1 MVKST
6 KAKTKTQKKANVAGR
21 ASEASKV
28 EELKL
33 GKFADSVPM
42 RLPESQTR
50 RSWQVIGGVALLLIG
65 GFCLISMVL
74 QVPFAYLWQS
84 EVDIWQAEMTPLT
97 VSWIVNNVALVI
109 FTILCLF
116 ASILLFAKKRVV
128 VGMWYGLIVA
138 LVVGFIS
145 QSIGIYQNY
154 TLVECGEGGCPIVVG
169 ELSMVL
175 LCDLTILMLSILLL
189 WMVYCM
195 NRRKYRHEKK
205 RRRK

>member
-1 MVKST
+1 MVKA
-6 KAKTKTQKKANVAGR
+6 AKTKRKTTQAAQTRRMSGV
-21 ASEASKV
+21 SKV

-33 GKFADSVPM
+33 GKFQDSEPM
-42 RLPESQTR
+42 RLPETQTR
-50 RSWQVIGGVALLLIG
+50 RSWQIIGGIALLLIG
-65 GFCLISMVL
+65 GFCLVSMVL
-74 QVPFAYLWQS
+74 QVPFAYLWNS

-109 FTILCLF
+109 FTIVCLLTSMMLF
-116 ASILLFAKKRVV
+116 ARKRIP

-154 TLVECGEGGCPIVVG
+154 TLRECAGECPMVVG
-169 ELSMVL
+169 DLSMVL
-175 LCDLTILMLSILLL
+175 LCDLTILMLSILLV

-205 RRRK
+205 KRRS